1 MKELG
6 HTHWCIPDLYMRS
19 EMVGSVPSHESISF
33 VNTGKRD
40 ASVTLTLIFENEI
53 EQKVIS
59 PVRIPPFKSIHLR
72 MDKLEEWDYEVP
84 RNEPYAVII
93 ESTERV
99 VVAYAR
105 LNWIDGHMQSFA
117 ILAYGQD

>member
-6 HTHWCIPDLYMRS
+6 YTYWCIPDLYMRD
-19 EMVGSVPSHESISF
+19 EIVGTVPSHESISF
-33 VNTGKRD
+33 VNTGKVD
-40 ASVTLTLIFENEI
+40 AIVTLNLIFEHDI

-72 MDKLEEWDYEVP
+72 MDQLEKWDYEVP
-84 RNEPYAVII
+84 RNEPYALII
-93 ESTERV
+93 ESTKKIV
-99 VVAYAR
+99 VEYAR
-105 LNWIDGHMQSFA
+105 LNWIEGHMQSFA